1 MAVPASDATQDKH
14 SSRLAQRPNSNDNTD
29 KDEASSPS
37 RSSVSGKH
45 RLCCLA
51 SSARTHGTLLH
62 VPVCH
67 VQRCASRIPECAGGH
82 RHALNRH
89 NNERGSGAH
98 HTRTQLASLQH
109 LCSCPCSPFH
119 SLAEHNKLMLVALLP
134 ASRSLGCMAL
144 RQICLQTCARRKFVN
159 SLRAN

>member
-45 RLCCLA
+45 RPCCLA
-51 SSARTHGTLLH
+51 SSAQTHATLLH
-62 VPVCH
+62 VPVCY
-67 VQRCASRIPECAGGH
+67 VQRCVSRIPECTILMDNI
-82 RHALNRH
+82 HALTRH

-98 HTRTQLASLQH
+98 HTCTQLASLQH
-109 LCSCPCSPFH
+109 LCSCPCLPFH
-119 SLAEHNKLMLVALLP
+119 SLAEHNKLMLVALLS
-134 ASRSLGCMAL
+134 ASRSLGCMDL
-144 RQICLQTCARRKFVN
+144 NQICLQTCAR
-159 SLRAN
+159 